1 MINNSMKES
10 KSQTEG
16 KSGKTSS
23 AKPNE
28 VGGFYF
34 SSGIKIF
41 DPQTQEVLVQK
52 RGDN

>member
-1 MINNSMKES
+1 MINKSMKES
-10 KSQTEG
+10 KSKNEG
-16 KSGKTSS
+16 KHRQTSS

-41 DPQTQEVLVQK
+41 DPNSQEVLVHK
-52 RGDN
+52 RGDD

>member
-1 MINNSMKES
+1 MNT
-10 KSQTEG
+10 KSTNEAKNKQPTR
-16 KSGKTSS
+16 
-23 AKPNE
+23 KPNE

-41 DPQTQEVLVQK
+41 DPTSNEVLVQK